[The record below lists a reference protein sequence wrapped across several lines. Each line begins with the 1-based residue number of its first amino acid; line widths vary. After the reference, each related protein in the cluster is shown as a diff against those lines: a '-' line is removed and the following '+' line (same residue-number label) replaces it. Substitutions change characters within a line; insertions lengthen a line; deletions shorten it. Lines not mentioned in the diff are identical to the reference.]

1 MRNIFILLNVHFIVL
16 DQNNSALIMIL
27 TAIIWSAKDSNYR
40 WESLVTSPTMHL
52 VTINLNLMS
61 SNNRDEIV
69 SAQDLFDWFE
79 SEFDGTLSLYVLTES
94 NLSSFAV
101 IHWIG
106 PKKIA

>member
-1 MRNIFILLNVHFIVL
+1 
-16 DQNNSALIMIL
+16 MIL

-52 VTINLNLMS
+52 VSIDLNLMS
-61 SNNRDEIV
+61 SNDGDEIV
-69 SAQDLFDWFE
+69 CAQDLFDWFE

>member
-1 MRNIFILLNVHFIVL
+1 
-16 DQNNSALIMIL
+16 MIL

-52 VTINLNLMS
+52 VSIDLNLMG

-101 IHWIG
+101 IHWVG

>member
-1 MRNIFILLNVHFIVL
+1 
-16 DQNNSALIMIL
+16 MIL

-52 VTINLNLMS
+52 VSIDLNLMG
-61 SNNRDEIV
+61 SNDRDEIV

-106 PKKIA
+106 PEEIA

>member
-1 MRNIFILLNVHFIVL
+1 
-16 DQNNSALIMIL
+16 MIL

-40 WESLVTSPTMHL
+40 WESLMASPTMHL
-52 VTINLNLMS
+52 VTINLNLMG

-79 SEFDGTLSLYVLTES
+79 SEFDGTLSLYILTKS
-94 NLSSFAV
+94 DLSSFAV

-106 PKKIA
+106 PEEIA

>member
-1 MRNIFILLNVHFIVL
+1 
-16 DQNNSALIMIL
+16 MIL

-40 WESLVTSPTMHL
+40 WKSLVTSPTMHL
-52 VTINLNLMS
+52 VSIDLNLMG

-101 IHWIG
+101 IHWVG

>member
-1 MRNIFILLNVHFIVL
+1 
-16 DQNNSALIMIL
+16 MIL

-52 VTINLNLMS
+52 VSIDLNLMG

-94 NLSSFAV
+94 NLPSFAV